1 MAKPVEN
8 ARRRNFRTR
17 NKIRRV
23 NVERNPNRD
32 TRPRLSVFRSGR
44 QMYAQVIDD
53 VKGVTLAAAST
64 LEAELKDKLKSGANT
79 EAASQIGKLVAE
91 RAKKAGVSK
100 VVFDR
105 GRYMYHGRVKAVAEG
120 ARAGGLEF

>member
-1 MAKPVEN
+1 MKALKAVD
-8 ARRRNFRTR
+8 RRTYRTR

-23 NVERNPNRD
+23 NVERVGRRE
-32 TRPRLSVFRSGR
+32 TRPRLSVFRSGSHI
-44 QMYAQVIDD
+44 YAQVIDD
-53 VKGVTLAAAST
+53 IKGITLAAAST
-64 LEAELKDKLKSGANT
+64 VEEGLKDKLKSSANAD
-79 EAASQIGKLVAE
+79 AASAVGKLVAE

-105 GRYMYHGRVKAVAEG
+105 GRYLYHGRVKALADG